1 MSDKIKTI
9 KAAIKQIDEF
19 LDKPFYG
26 DNRIIKLKEGVF
38 DIEWTP
44 RGDSVKLKTTLL
56 FQAKQNLQHLLKNEN
71 KR

>member
-9 KAAIKQIDEF
+9 EAAIKQIDEF

-26 DNRIIKLKEGVF
+26 DNRIVKIKEGVF
-38 DIEWTP
+38 DLEWTT

-56 FQAKQNLQHLLKNEN
+56 L
-71 KR
+71 